1 MMKTTKIWCIGGRGL
16 NSLVHLRDNFPTAEY
31 CVVGSVQENL
41 ENLDTTTL
49 LLEKSEVKQ
58 KTMFG
63 GFFNALY
70 KSEPKSKPIVLVEH
84 HFAEIIE
91 KLQGCKKLIL
101 VAGLGGDTGSVATPA
116 IAKLAKQQG
125 CTVIAAVTTPFIYEG
140 ETRTKVAQQALQE
153 LKDYTDECIV
163 VDNQEMLIL
172 PKNISMQ
179 DAFAEMDNITVVK
192 LKEHI

>member
-1 MMKTTKIWCIGGRGL
+1 MKTTKIWCIGGRGL
-16 NSLVHLRDNFPTAEY
+16 NSLVRLRENFPTAEY
-31 CVVGSVQENL
+31 CVVDSVQENL
-41 ENLDTTTL
+41 ENLDTTTVL
-49 LLEKSEVKQ
+49 LKKSEVKQ

-63 GFFNALY
+63 GFFNALC
-70 KSEPKSKPIVLVEH
+70 KSPKSKPIVLVEP

-140 ETRTKVAQQALQE
+140 ETRTKLAQQALQE

-163 VDNQEMLIL
+163 VDNQEMLML

-179 DAFAEMDNITVVK
+179 DAFSEMDNITVVK